1 MAAED
6 MAPAWLLGMLDRT
19 GVQNP
24 VDRLPA
30 VKIVVLVKQVPNPK
44 HVRLD
49 PETRRLVREGVPL
62 ELNEFDVYAV
72 TEAIRLRETHGGEVV
87 TMTMGPPQAEEALQ
101 MTLAMGADRA
111 IHLSD
116 KVFAVADTLGTSR
129 TLAMAVEKEGADL
142 VLCGRKTVDSE
153 TWQVPPEVG
162 AFLGWEQLTNVDRLE
177 LAEARLRA
185 RRVTDEGF
193 DTYELGLPAVVS
205 VTEGINEGI
214 WPAKRDVEAA
224 DPGGRIDVWTASDL
238 VDDVEEDDRRFGQT
252 GSPTRVLAVK
262 DVTPERHGEIAASP
276 EQAAERILE
285 LIAEAGGPPASPWDK
300 PGRLGEKPGRSYDCW
315 TAVELVDGD
324 PRRVSLELLG
334 KGRELAGKLG
344 GLNVA
349 LILGSGLGEVAREAA
364 RYGAERVV
372 LVDDKRLAEYH
383 SETFAAALR
392 GVVEGERPHVLLIPS
407 TAQGRDYG
415 PRVAGELELGMT
427 GDCVD
432 LGIDKAGRLIQYKP
446 AYGGNI
452 VSVIMGA
459 TTPQL
464 ATVRPGMFAPVE
476 PRDGAEAELVEL
488 GAGELPEPRARLV
501 GREHDA
507 DTAGYELDAAAVCFC
522 VGKGIGSPEAL
533 AEIEVL
539 AARLGAAVGASR
551 DVTDAGWLPKN
562 RQIGLTGRAI
572 APRLLIEVGVRG
584 AFEHMAGSV
593 KAGVIVA
600 LNANERAPIFE
611 HADVGVV
618 GDWRETLPPLVAGL
632 EGKLP

>member
-1 MAAED
+1 
-6 MAPAWLLGMLDRT
+6 
-19 GVQNP
+19 
-24 VDRLPA
+24 

-72 TEAIRLRETHGGEVV
+72 SAAIGLREAHDGEVV
-87 TMTMGPPQAEEALQ
+87 TMTMGPPQAEEALRT
-101 MTLAMGADRA
+101 TLAMGADRA
-111 IHLSD
+111 VHLSD
-116 KVFAVADTLGTSR
+116 KVFAVADTLGTAR
-129 TLAMAVEKEGADL
+129 TLAMAVAKEGADL

-162 AFLGWEQLTNVDRLE
+162 AFLGWDQLTNVDRLE
-177 LAEARLRA
+177 LSDGSLQA
-185 RRVTDEGF
+185 RRETDEGF
-193 DTYELGLPAVVS
+193 DTYELGLPAVIS

-214 WPAKRDVEAA
+214 WPAKRDVEAVA
-224 DPGGRIDVWTASDL
+224 TDGRIAVWTASDL
-238 VDDVEEDDRRFGQT
+238 VDDVEEDDRRFGQS

-262 DVTPERHGEIAASP
+262 DVTPDRHGEVAASV
-276 EQAAERILE
+276 EQAAERVLE
-285 LIAEAGGPPASPWDK
+285 LLAEVEAPPASAWEK

-315 TAVELVDGD
+315 TAVEILDGA

-334 KGRELAGKLG
+334 KGRDLAGKLG

-349 LILGSGLGEVAREAA
+349 LLLGSDLQETAREAV

-372 LVDDKRLAEYH
+372 LVEDGRLAEYH
-383 SETFAAALR
+383 PETFAAALR
-392 GVVEGERPHVLLIPS
+392 GVLESERPHVLLIPS

-452 VSVIMGA
+452 VSVIMGS

-464 ATVRPGMFAPVE
+464 ATVRPGMFATVD
-476 PRDGAEAELVEL
+476 PRDDAEAEVVEL
-488 GAGELPEPRARLV
+488 AVDQLPEPRARLV
-501 GREHDA
+501 VREHDA
-507 DTAGYELDAAAVCFC
+507 ATAGYELDAASTCIC

-533 AEIEVL
+533 PEIETL
-539 AARLGAAVGASR
+539 ASRLGAVVGASR
-551 DVTDAGWLPKN
+551 DVTDAEWIPKN

-584 AFEHMAGSV
+584 AFEHMSGSV

-618 GDWRETLPPLVAGL
+618 GDWRETLPALVNEL

>member
-1 MAAED
+1 M
-6 MAPAWLLGMLDRT
+6 
-19 GVQNP
+19 
-24 VDRLPA
+24 
-30 VKIVVLVKQVPNPK
+30 KIVVLVKQVPNPS

-49 PETRRLVREGVPL
+49 PETRRMVREGVPL

-72 TEAIRLRETHGGEVV
+72 TEAIRLRDAHGGEVV
-87 TMTMGPPQAEEALQ
+87 TMTMGPPQAEEALR

-111 IHLSD
+111 IHLND

-129 TLAMAVEKEGADL
+129 TLAMALEKEGAEL

-177 LAEARLRA
+177 LADGGLRA

-193 DTYELGLPAVVS
+193 DTYELGLPAVMS
-205 VTEGINEGI
+205 VTEGINEGL
-214 WPAKRDVEAA
+214 WPAKRDVEAT
-224 DPGGRIDVWTASDL
+224 DSEGRIELWTAADL
-238 VDDVEEDDRRFGQT
+238 VDDVEEGDRRFGQA

-262 DVTPERHGEIAASP
+262 DVTPERHGEIASSP
-276 EQAAERILE
+276 EQAAGRILE
-285 LIAEAGGPPASPWDK
+285 LLSESEGAPASSWEK
-300 PGRLGEKPGRSYDCW
+300 PERLGDKPGRSYDCW
-315 TAVELVDGD
+315 TVVELVEGA

-344 GLNVA
+344 GRNVA
-349 LILGSGLGEVAREAA
+349 LVLGSGLADVAREAA
-364 RYGAERVV
+364 RHGAERIV
-372 LVDDKRLAEYH
+372 LVDDERLDEYH
-383 SETFAAALR
+383 PETFAAALR
-392 GVVEGERPHVLLIPS
+392 HVVERERPHALLIPS

-432 LGIDKAGRLIQYKP
+432 LGVDRAGRLIQYKP

-476 PRDGAEAELVEL
+476 PRDDVEAEVLALDVDD
-488 GAGELPEPRARLV
+488 LPEPRTRLV
-501 GREHDA
+501 TREQDRA
-507 DTAGYELDAAAVCFC
+507 TAAYELDAAAVCLC
-522 VGKGIGSPEAL
+522 VGKGVGGPEAL
-533 AEIEVL
+533 PEIE
-539 AARLGAAVGASR
+539 AQAGRLGAAVGASR

-572 APRLLIEVGVRG
+572 APRLLLEVGVRG

-593 KAGVIVA
+593 RAGVIVA
-600 LNANERAPIFE
+600 VNANERAPIFE

-618 GDWRETLPPLVAGL
+618 GDWRETLPALVDAV